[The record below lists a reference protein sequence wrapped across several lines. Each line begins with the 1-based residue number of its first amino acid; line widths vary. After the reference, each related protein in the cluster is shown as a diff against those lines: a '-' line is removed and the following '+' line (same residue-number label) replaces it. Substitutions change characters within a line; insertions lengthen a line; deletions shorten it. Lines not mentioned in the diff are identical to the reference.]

1 MPCKIVYQGGNAEI
15 VEKKSR
21 FLASVQPVNS
31 EEEALEFLQEVR
43 REHWG
48 AKHHCYAYVIGEGQR
63 LQRFSDDGEPAG
75 TAGKP
80 ILEVLLAEDVHNTLI
95 VVTRYFGGIL
105 LGTGGLVRAYTKA
118 AAEGLQ
124 ASRIAV
130 KQWGCRLKLR
140 TDYAGAGKVQ
150 YLLGKNHIPVTG
162 SEFTESVQF
171 EVLVTAEER
180 EALESDLTEATN
192 GQIQIVCA
200 EQLQFALADG
210 EILEFQT
217 DKEA

>member
-21 FLASVQPVNS
+21 FLASVQPVHS

-80 ILEVLLAEDVHNTLI
+80 ILEVLLDEDVHNTHCCDALFWRNPAWDGRSCAGLYESGGGRPAGQPHCGETMGMPSEAAHGLCGSGQGT
-95 VVTRYFGGIL
+95 VSFGKKPHSGY
-105 LGTGGLVRAYTKA
+105 RK
-118 AAEGLQ
+118 
-124 ASRIAV
+124 
-130 KQWGCRLKLR
+130 
-140 TDYAGAGKVQ
+140 
-150 YLLGKNHIPVTG
+150 
-162 SEFTESVQF
+162 
-171 EVLVTAEER
+171 
-180 EALESDLTEATN
+180 
-192 GQIQIVCA
+192 
-200 EQLQFALADG
+200 
-210 EILEFQT
+210 
-217 DKEA
+217 